1 MINLIFATHNLNKFK
16 EVKSQMPQHIHLQSL
31 SDLNYNKNI
40 PEPFD
45 SLEENAAIK
54 AATIHKEFNQ
64 NCFSDDTGL
73 FVTALGGAPGVFS
86 ARYAGE
92 KASALDNIK
101 KLLAALEQKEDRSA
115 YFKTIMVLKTDSNT
129 HYFEGIVKGRIAK
142 KMEGTAG
149 FGYDP
154 VFIPEGYEASF
165 AQLPLGTKQE
175 IGHRGKAINALIEF
189 LKTNF

>member
-1 MINLIFATHNLNKFK
+1 MMNLIFATHNLNKFK
-16 EVKSQMPQHIHLQSL
+16 EIKSQMPQHIHLQSL

-40 PEPFD
+40 PEPFE

-54 AATIHKEFNQ
+54 ANTIHREFNK

-73 FVTALGGAPGVFS
+73 FVSALGGAPGVFS

-92 KASALDNIK
+92 KASTLDNIN
-101 KLLAALEQKEDRSA
+101 KLLTALEQKEDRSA
-115 YFKTIMVLKTDSNT
+115 YFKTVIVLKIDSNT
-129 HYFEGIVKGRIAK
+129 HYFEGVVKGYIAK
-142 KMEGTAG
+142 KIAGTNG

-154 VFIPEGYEASF
+154 VFVPEGYKASF
-165 AQLPLGTKQE
+165 AQLPLITKHK

-189 LKTNF
+189 LKTNI